1 MPISDNSSRHKSR
14 RGCMASHLDIIPCS
28 LRLLSWPLICRYQFS
43 HCSLAMASIIS
54 TEKSLLDSTPRIRK
68 SSAKRYVLVIH
79 GGAGTMSKK
88 GSTPEQQAAYRA
100 ALAEALRSVS
110 IWHKKWIYLS
120 ELMNA
125 SRAMRYS
132 VQEVMQWTLL

>member
-1 MPISDNSSRHKSR
+1 
-14 RGCMASHLDIIPCS
+14 
-28 LRLLSWPLICRYQFS
+28 
-43 HCSLAMASIIS
+43 
-54 TEKSLLDSTPRIRK
+54 
-68 SSAKRYVLVIH
+68 
-79 GGAGTMSKK
+79 MSKK